1 VNAEKARARAASLR
15 EQIDYHNYRYYVLD
29 DPEISDAA
37 YDALLR
43 ELQELEA
50 RYPAL
55 VTPDS
60 PTQRVGAEPLKSFAE
75 ARHLL
80 PMLSLDNAFE
90 EAEVLAFEKRIR
102 DRIGDEIEIEFAVEP
117 KLDGLAISLLYEDGH
132 LVRGATRGDGTTGED
147 VTANVRT
154 IRAIPLKLKGS
165 GYPGKLEVRGEVYMD
180 KARFEAFNRE
190 AAERGDKVFVNPRN
204 AAAGS
209 LRQLD
214 PRITARRPLT
224 FFAYGA
230 GYVENGTLPDTQAAV
245 LDVLAGWGQR
255 VCPERDL
262 VTGARGCLEYYR
274 RIGERRDSLAYEIDG
289 VVYKVNRFDLQL
301 RLGFVSRAP
310 RWALAHK
317 YPAQEQETVLRD
329 VEFQVGRTGAL
340 TPVARLE
347 PVFVG
352 GVTVSNATL
361 HNMDEVER
369 KDVRIGDTVIVRR
382 AGDVIPEVA
391 AVVLSKRP
399 MDARPVSMPTH
410 CPVCG
415 ARIVRIE
422 GEAVARCTGGLACS
436 AQRKETIRHFAS
448 RRAMDI
454 EGLGEKLVDQLVEA
468 GMVDHV
474 DDLYRL
480 DQDAVSQLPLMG
492 EKSAANLMAA
502 IEQSKSVSLPRLIF
516 ALGIP
521 GIGEENAKA
530 LARHFKSITALMKA
544 RKKDFIEQ
552 KGVPG
557 IGSKRAEEIAS
568 LIIGKPDDTS
578 VNDLL
583 SEAVA
588 SGRFTLPEKVLNA
601 VSRAF
606 PTVGDLR
613 KSNDD
618 IENKKHIK
626 IKGIG
631 EEMAKSIV
639 AFFAEESNRAVI
651 NQLRMMGID
660 PKEEREATKAMQ
672 PLDGKTYV
680 LTGTLQSMTREAA
693 KAHLEAFGAKVTS
706 NVSNNT
712 TAVIAG
718 EAAGSKLAKAEKLG
732 VPVLDEA
739 AFLTLIGER

>member
-1 VNAEKARARAASLR
+1 MNGEKVRARAASLR
-15 EQIDYHNYRYYVLD
+15 EQIDYHNYRYYVQD

-37 YDALLR
+37 YDSLLR
-43 ELQELEA
+43 ELQALEA

-102 DRIGDEIEIEFAVEP
+102 DRIGDDIEIEFAVEP

-154 IRAIPLKLKGS
+154 IRAIPLKLKGG

-190 AAERGDKVFVNPRN
+190 AAKRGDKVFVNPRN

-230 GYVENGTLPDTQAAV
+230 GYVENGALPDTHAAV
-245 LDVLAGWGQR
+245 LEVLAGWGQR

-262 VTGARGCLEYYR
+262 VTGARGCLDYYQ

-399 MDARPVSMPTH
+399 AGARPVVMPTH

-415 ARIVRIE
+415 SEVVRVE
-422 GEAVARCTGGLACS
+422 GEAVARCSGGLYCA
-436 AQRKETIRHFAS
+436 AQRREVIKHFAS

-454 EGLGEKLVDQLVEA
+454 EGLGDKLVEQLVDA
-468 GMVDHV
+468 GLVDHV
-474 DDLYRL
+474 DGLYRL
-480 DQDAVSQLPLMG
+480 TAEQLADLERMG
-492 EKSAANLMAA
+492 EKSAQNLVEALDRSRHTQLA
-502 IEQSKSVSLPRLIF
+502 RFIF
-516 ALGIP
+516 ALGIREV
-521 GIGEENAKA
+521 GEATARA
-530 LARHFKSITALMKA
+530 LARHFGGLDALMQADEESLMEVPDVGPVVAHHVATFFQQPHNREVIQALREAGVHWEETEPAA
-544 RKKDFIEQ
+544 RK
-552 KGVPG
+552 
-557 IGSKRAEEIAS
+557 EE
-568 LIIGKPDDTS
+568 
-578 VNDLL
+578 
-583 SEAVA
+583 
-588 SGRFTLPEKVLNA
+588 TLPLAGN
-601 VSRAF
+601 
-606 PTVGDLR
+606 
-613 KSNDD
+613 
-618 IENKKHIK
+618 
-626 IKGIG
+626 
-631 EEMAKSIV
+631 
-639 AFFAEESNRAVI
+639 
-651 NQLRMMGID
+651 
-660 PKEEREATKAMQ
+660 
-672 PLDGKTYV
+672 TYV
-680 LTGTLQSMTREAA
+680 LTGALESMTRE
-693 KAHLEAFGAKVTS
+693 EAGERLMALGAKVAGS
-706 NVSNNT
+706 VSKKT

-739 AFLTLIGER
+739 EFLALIGE

>member
-1 VNAEKARARAASLR
+1 MNAEKARARAASLR

-90 EAEVLAFEKRIR
+90 EAEVLAFEKRIG
-102 DRIGDEIEIEFAVEP
+102 DRIGHNIEIDFAVEP

-154 IRAIPLKLKGS
+154 IRAIPLKLKGG

-190 AAERGDKVFVNPRN
+190 AAERGEKVFVNPRN

-245 LDVLAGWGQR
+245 LDVLADWGQR

-262 VTGARGCLEYYR
+262 VTGARGCLDYYR

-399 MDARPVSMPTH
+399 AGTRPVVMPTR

-415 ARIVRIE
+415 SEVVRLE
-422 GEAVARCTGGLACS
+422 GEAVARCSGGLYCA
-436 AQRKETIRHFAS
+436 AQRREAIKHFAS

-454 EGLGEKLVDQLVEA
+454 EGLGDKLVEQLVDA
-468 GMVDHV
+468 GLVDHV
-474 DDLYRL
+474 DGLYRL
-480 DQDAVSQLPLMG
+480 TAEELADLERMG
-492 EKSAANLMAA
+492 EKSAQNLVEALDRSRHTQLA
-502 IEQSKSVSLPRLIF
+502 RFIF
-516 ALGIP
+516 ALGIREV
-521 GIGEENAKA
+521 GEATARA
-530 LARHFKSITALMKA
+530 LAQHFGGLDALMQADEESLMEVPDVGPVVAHHVATFFQQPHNREVIQALRDAGVHWEEKEPAA
-544 RKKDFIEQ
+544 RK
-552 KGVPG
+552 
-557 IGSKRAEEIAS
+557 EE
-568 LIIGKPDDTS
+568 
-578 VNDLL
+578 
-583 SEAVA
+583 
-588 SGRFTLPEKVLNA
+588 TLPLAGN
-601 VSRAF
+601 
-606 PTVGDLR
+606 
-613 KSNDD
+613 
-618 IENKKHIK
+618 
-626 IKGIG
+626 
-631 EEMAKSIV
+631 
-639 AFFAEESNRAVI
+639 
-651 NQLRMMGID
+651 
-660 PKEEREATKAMQ
+660 
-672 PLDGKTYV
+672 TYV
-680 LTGTLQSMTREAA
+680 LTGALESMTRE
-693 KAHLEAFGAKVTS
+693 EAGERLMALGAKVAGS
-706 NVSNNT
+706 VSKKT

-732 VPVLDEA
+732 VTVLDEA
-739 AFLTLIGER
+739 AFLALIGEG